1 MNTQRHSLAQAQAR
15 ETECVLKRCLLSGMR
30 LSFVQMPL
38 GNFDRD
44 RFCFGF
50 EGRTKFYALALY
62 GALAPLLQA
71 VPPVS

>member
-1 MNTQRHSLAQAQAR
+1 MCVEALLVVWSDLSKRAR
-15 ETECVLKRCLLSGMR
+15 EFDSR
-30 LSFVQMPL
+30 LSFVEKPL